1 MSTKFDHC
9 RLKLKPAQQFVAK
22 HHLHCPPLKRHMFS
36 TGVYLAG
43 RPDQLLG
50 VATVDVCSSH
60 AWSLRPDHVEIRRLC
75 TVGGDPN
82 AASYLLATV
91 TRACFAIGYRTIITY
106 TQPYET
112 GATLKAC
119 GYMVQRRKRMTLEAD
134 GTIKGG
140 LVQWCRSRSYTPDDE
155 DRADTNRIL
164 AKTHE
169 IMAEWLESIEAAE

>member
-1 MSTKFDHC
+1 MSARFDHC
-9 RLKLKPAQQFVAK
+9 RLKLKPAQQFIAK
-22 HHLHCPPLKRHMFS
+22 HHQHCPPLKRHMFS
-36 TGVYLAG
+36 TGVFPAG
-43 RPDQLLG
+43 RPGDLVG

-60 AWSLRPDHVEIRRLC
+60 RWSLRPDHVEVRRLC
-75 TVGGDPN
+75 TIGGEPN

-119 GYMVQRRKRMTLEAD
+119 GYIVQRRKRMTLEN
-134 GTIKGG
+134 GEIKGG
-140 LVQWCRSRSYTPDDE
+140 LVQWVRNRSFTPTDE

-164 AKTHE
+164 ARTHE
-169 IMAEWLESIEAAE
+169 IMTDWRARIEAAAE